1 MHQSQGSLK
10 QYVLLMDENAEEETA
25 VVTQSSMRLETFLLQ
40 WKRVLAKGSQEM
52 HRLCLLGKLG

>member
-25 VVTQSSMRLETFLLQ
+25 VVTQSSMRLETFLPQ
-40 WKRVLAKGSQEM
+40 WKRILAKGSQEM

>member
-10 QYVLLMDENAEEETA
+10 QYVFLMDGNAEEETA

-40 WKRVLAKGSQEM
+40 WKCVLAKGSQEM
-52 HRLCLLGKLG
+52 HQLCLLGKLG